1 MAIKKDN
8 KANSFEFYY
17 SRIEY
22 KNLLI
27 EKTKDYKNVVNF
39 NFGEKIYYGR
49 VNKNFVPILP
59 DREKLTLRACS
70 KSPDIYALNFVISK
84 FEDLSSEYD
93 LLNLKGFIKQDSM
106 FRSIAATNGFIDSNI
121 LFSTHLEKISR
132 RLMSNLQITPKI
144 LNIREFVNFIKPI
157 LLKLS
162 VQVPI
167 SFVSFLKSKHCYSS
181 CSGLALDIADLK
193 LDNDNDKIQKILD
206 DLNFPLVANLAN
218 KHGFLIDLFNP
229 NRLIADLGSVA
240 MKDSYKKL
248 GFQNSSSLLNFGYQ
262 TQSVNS
268 FLLFKSFL
276 LTLFNNLKSTP
287 YTNNCGQ
294 RIAPA
299 SYTLAELSKFDST
312 LLDFYLSVRMREE
325 GKKILVPKKVS
336 NIDNLLLRTEQVL
349 CNPVDSIGSIGY
361 KKKQQRLRR

>member
-1 MAIKKDN
+1 MTIKKDN

-49 VNKNFVPILP
+49 VNKNFVPVLP
-59 DREKLTLRACS
+59 DRQRLTLRACS
-70 KSPDIYALNFVISK
+70 KSPDVYALSFVTSK

-93 LLNLKGFIKQDSM
+93 LLNLKGVIKQNSI
-106 FRSIAATNGFIDSNI
+106 FRSISATSGFIDSNI
-121 LFSTHLEKISR
+121 LFSSHLEKISK
-132 RLMSNLQITPKI
+132 RLRSNLQVTPRI
-144 LNIREFVNFIKPI
+144 LNMKEFINFIKPI

-162 VQVPI
+162 VQVPVTFI
-167 SFVSFLKSKHCYSS
+167 SFLKSKHCYSS
-181 CSGLALDIADLK
+181 CSGLAIDIADIK
-193 LDNDNDKIQKILD
+193 LDNDNEKIEKVLN

-240 MKDSYKKL
+240 MKDSYKRL

-276 LTLFNNLKSTP
+276 ITLYNNLKSTP

-294 RIAPA
+294 LISPVA
-299 SYTLAELSKFDST
+299 YTLPELSKFDSA
-312 LLDFYLSVRMREE
+312 LLDFYLSIRMTEAK
-325 GKKILVPKKVS
+325 KKILVPKKVS
-336 NIDNLLLRTEQVL
+336 NIDNLLLRTEQIL
-349 CNPVDSIGSIGY
+349 CNPIDSIGSIGY